1 MQRKKLFV
9 GGINFRATLEEFRE
23 HFGPAGEIVD
33 IVIMKDRETGRSRGF
48 GFVEYATPEEAARAI
63 EQFDGKE
70 FLGRVLKVNEAQ
82 PRERDGFAPRRDFAP
97 RNDFAPRQDAPRD
110 DFAAPRAD
118 DNFGSDDDME

>member
-23 HFGPAGEIVD
+23 HFAPAGEIVD

-63 EQFDGKE
+63 EMFDGKE
-70 FLGRVLKVNEAQ
+70 FLGRMLKVNEAQ

-97 RNDFAPRQDAPRD
+97 RQDFAPRN
-110 DFAAPRAD
+110 DF
-118 DNFGSDDDME
+118 GGDDMAA